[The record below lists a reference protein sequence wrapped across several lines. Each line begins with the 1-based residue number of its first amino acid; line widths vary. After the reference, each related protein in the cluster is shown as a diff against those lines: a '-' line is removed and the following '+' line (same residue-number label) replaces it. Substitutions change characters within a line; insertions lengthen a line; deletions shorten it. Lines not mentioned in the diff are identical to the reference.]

1 MLFKAAGYSTKGA
14 VKPSNQDS
22 FLIKVARTPFGDVAL
37 VVVADGMGGL
47 SKGELASAQ
56 VVRAMDCWF
65 EEKLPGY
72 LEAMGSSVS
81 GLERLVEA
89 QWNGLVQELN
99 ISILQYGKRNHINLG
114 TTFTAMLCV
123 GNRYSVAH
131 VGDSR
136 AYRITEGKAAQLTE
150 DQTLVQ
156 RELSAGRITE
166 EEALVHPHRNVL
178 LQCIGA
184 SREVVP
190 QVISGNLDKG
200 ATYLLC
206 SDGFRHEISEGELA
220 ERFAPKA
227 IAGLW
232 DSGSEEPVRYE
243 EVESCI
249 RECVEQVEARGEK
262 DNITA
267 VVLSLADG
275 EGR

>member
-22 FLIKVARTPFGDVAL
+22 FLIKVANTSLGDVAL

-56 VVRAMDCWF
+56 VVRAMDQWF
-65 EEKLPGY
+65 ENKLPGY
-72 LEAMGSSVS
+72 LEAMGSSVA

-99 ISILQYGKRNHINLG
+99 ISILQYGKRNRLNLG

-123 GNRYSVAH
+123 GSRYSIAH

-136 AYRITEGKAAQLTE
+136 VYQITEGKAVQLTE

-166 EEALVHPHRNVL
+166 EEALVHPQRNVL
-178 LQCIGA
+178 LQCVGA
-184 SREVVP
+184 SREVMP
-190 QVISGNLDKG
+190 QVISGSLNKG

-206 SDGFRHEISEGELA
+206 SDGFRHELTEEELL
-220 ERFAPKA
+220 ERFAPA
-227 IAGLW
+227 ALEGLW
-232 DSGSEEPVRYE
+232 NSGSDGLPCYE
-243 EVESCI
+243 GIETSI
-249 RECVEQVEARGEK
+249 RECVEQLEARGEK

-267 VVLSLADG
+267 VVLSLEEG
-275 EGR
+275 EGC

>member
-22 FLIKVARTPFGDVAL
+22 FLIKVANTSLGDVAL

-56 VVRAMDCWF
+56 VVRAMDQWF
-65 EEKLPGY
+65 ENKLPGY
-72 LEAMGSSVS
+72 LEAMGSSVA

-99 ISILQYGKRNHINLG
+99 ISILQYGKRNRLNLG

-123 GNRYSVAH
+123 GSRYSIAH

-136 AYRITEGKAAQLTE
+136 VYQISEGEAKQLTE

-166 EEALVHPHRNVL
+166 EEALVHPQRNVL
-178 LQCIGA
+178 LQCVGA
-184 SREVVP
+184 SREVMP
-190 QVISGNLDKG
+190 QVVSGALNKG
-200 ATYLLC
+200 AAYLLC
-206 SDGFRHEISEGELA
+206 SDGFRHELTEEELS
-220 ERFAPKA
+220 ERFAPA
-227 IAGLW
+227 VLAGLW
-232 DSGSEEPVRYE
+232 NSSSEDLPRYE
-243 EVESCI
+243 GIETRI
-249 RECVEQVEARGEK
+249 RECVEQLETRGEK

-267 VVLSLADG
+267 VVLSLEEG
-275 EGR
+275 EGC